1 MSKALGGVAHLFAQG
16 DDLNRGVA
24 FVTLN
29 RRDLLASGA
38 VAAIAAPRS
47 TFAQN
52 APAASIPAT
61 PADTS
66 GVPNNEKKINIVT
79 LRDLEAEAQKVMAP
93 FGFAYVSGG
102 AGDEWTMRENL
113 AAFNRWVINAEF
125 MTGTGTADTTAT
137 ILGSKISYPVIT
149 APIGNQGAVHAQ
161 ADVPNVK
168 GTAAAGTL
176 YCVSS
181 VSQLSVEDIAAASDG
196 PKWFQLYIPKDR
208 GFAREMLQRA
218 KAAGYKAIIVTADVD
233 VTSNRERSMRLQGAA
248 LPNLKMG
255 NVPKTPAGKGGNAM
269 DMKGDMAWNDV
280 EFCRQESGLPVIIK
294 SILSPTQAMQALRYG
309 CSAVWLS
316 NHGGRQLDNS
326 PSAISTLPR
335 VAAAVKGRVPIIVDG
350 GIFRGQDVFRALALG
365 ASAVAIGR
373 PTLYGSA
380 LGGAQGVQDVHHHL
394 KNELAM
400 VMRLAGT
407 PNIKSINRDFVERA
421 EAFASA

>member
-1 MSKALGGVAHLFAQG
+1 MA
-16 DDLNRGVA
+16 
-24 FVTLN
+24 LN
-29 RRDLLASGA
+29 RRDLLVTGA
-38 VAAIAAPRS
+38 VAAMAMPGSAV
-47 TFAQN
+47 AQN
-52 APAASIPAT
+52 APSESIAAT
-61 PADTS
+61 PAGTGD
-66 GVPNNEKKINIVT
+66 VPNNEKKLNIVT

-102 AGDEWTMRENL
+102 AGDEWTLRENL
-113 AAFNRWVINAEF
+113 AAFNRWVINPDF
-125 MTGTGTADTTAT
+125 MNGTGAGDTTT
-137 ILGSKISYPVIT
+137 TLLGAKLSYPVIT
-149 APIGNQGAVHAQ
+149 APVGNQGAVHAQ

-168 GTAAAGTL
+168 GTGAAGTL

-181 VSQLSVEDIAAASDG
+181 VSQLSVEDVAAASDG

-218 KAAGYKAIIVTADVD
+218 KAAGYMAIIVTADVD

-248 LPNLKMG
+248 IPNLKMG
-255 NVPKTPAGKGGNAM
+255 NVPKTPGVKGSAM
-269 DMKGDMAWNDV
+269 DMKGDMAWTDI
-280 EFCRQESGLPVIIK
+280 EFCRKESGLPVIIK
-294 SILSPTQAMQALRYG
+294 SILSPAQALQGLRYG

-326 PSAISTLPR
+326 PSAMSTLPR
-335 VAAAVKGRVPIIVDG
+335 VAAAVKGRVPIIIDG

-380 LGGAQGVQDVHHHL
+380 LGGAQGVQAVHSHL
-394 KNELAM
+394 KTELGM

-407 PNIKSINRDFVERA
+407 PNIKSITREFVARA
-421 EAFASA
+421 EGVVA

>member
-1 MSKALGGVAHLFAQG
+1 MA
-16 DDLNRGVA
+16 
-24 FVTLN
+24 LN
-29 RRDLLASGA
+29 RRDLLVTGA
-38 VAAIAAPRS
+38 VAAMAMPRS
-47 TFAQN
+47 AVAQN
-52 APAASIPAT
+52 APSESIAAT
-61 PADTS
+61 PAGTGD
-66 GVPNNEKKINIVT
+66 VPNNEKKLNIVT

-102 AGDEWTMRENL
+102 AGDEWTLRENL
-113 AAFNRWVINAEF
+113 AAFNRWVINPDF
-125 MTGTGTADTTAT
+125 MNGTGAGDTTT
-137 ILGSKISYPVIT
+137 TLLGAKLSYPVIT
-149 APIGNQGAVHAQ
+149 APVGNQGAVHAQ

-168 GTAAAGTL
+168 GTGAAGTL

-181 VSQLSVEDIAAASDG
+181 VSQLSVEDVAAASDG

-218 KAAGYKAIIVTADVD
+218 KAAGYMAIIVTADVD

-248 LPNLKMG
+248 IPNLKMG
-255 NVPKTPAGKGGNAM
+255 NVPKTPGVKGSAM
-269 DMKGDMAWNDV
+269 DMKGDMAWTDI
-280 EFCRQESGLPVIIK
+280 EFCRKESGLPVIIK
-294 SILSPTQAMQALRYG
+294 SILSPAQALQGLRYG

-326 PSAISTLPR
+326 PSAMSTLPR
-335 VAAAVKGRVPIIVDG
+335 VAAAVKGRVPIIIDG

-380 LGGAQGVQDVHHHL
+380 LGGAQGVQAVHSHL
-394 KNELAM
+394 KTELGM

-407 PNIKSINRDFVERA
+407 PNIKSITRDFVARA
-421 EAFASA
+421 EGEAG